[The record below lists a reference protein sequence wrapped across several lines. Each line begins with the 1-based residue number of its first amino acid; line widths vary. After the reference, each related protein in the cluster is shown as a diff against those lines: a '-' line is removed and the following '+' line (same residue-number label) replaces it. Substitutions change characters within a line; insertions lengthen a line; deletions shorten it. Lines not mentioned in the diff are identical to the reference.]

1 MHISLDLG
9 EHTVAGQKIGWF
21 GSPAPGRPR
30 RHPQGLI
37 MASGTPAAVEDTAR
51 SDGSASRP
59 GAETSSRRARPQ
71 AAARPAT
78 APPRAAHERTR
89 RAAAGQRTES
99 GGWLLPLVVVV
110 VGMFMSILDTSIV
123 NVATP
128 AVSREFGATTDQV
141 QWIATA
147 YNLTLGVVVPV
158 SGWLGD
164 RYGLE
169 RVYTIALVGF
179 ALGSALCGLAW
190 NLNVLILFRILQA
203 IGGGVLPAITMAMVY
218 RIVPREKIGVAMG
231 LYGLGVLFAP
241 AVGPTLGGYL
251 IEYVNWR
258 LIFTINV
265 PVGVVGVVVAIMVLP
280 RFPRRAKERFDALGF
295 ATVATGLFA
304 LLLALSEGQSW
315 GWSSYRILILTA
327 IGAFSLALFTVIELS
342 VEQPLIDLRVFRYT
356 TFLNSTAIIGV
367 LSVGLFAGFFYVPLF
382 LQEGQGLGALQAG
395 VMLLPE
401 ALVMGLMMPISGKLY
416 DLIGAR
422 WPGALGLV
430 VVSVGTYLMH
440 SISLSTSRLEI
451 VLWMVIRSAGLGLA
465 MMPVMTGGMT
475 AIPPEL
481 TARASAMSNIVQRVA
496 GALGLALLTAVLVSH
511 QDQQAAG
518 RAALMPADLSPYQS
532 IGAQGQSGV
541 LGLYNSV
548 QLQSFGGAIADVLL
562 LTAGTSAICVLLA
575 LMMPSRPSGK
585 AMDIMAASE
594 ASPAE
599 GTNVDGGGHDA
610 RAAAEEVNGHARAAP
625 ASPLGPKTSR
635 SANGATVRVRPTVG
649 GNSVTL
655 PRKERGQRLGRPSQ
669 R

>member
-1 MHISLDLG
+1 M
-9 EHTVAGQKIGWF
+9 
-21 GSPAPGRPR
+21 
-30 RHPQGLI
+30 
-37 MASGTPAAVEDTAR
+37 PAADAR
-51 SDGSASRP
+51 AQGR
-59 GAETSSRRARPQ
+59 
-71 AAARPAT
+71 
-78 APPRAAHERTR
+78 
-89 RAAAGQRTES
+89 
-99 GGWLLPLVVVV
+99 GWLLPLVVVV

-265 PVGVVGVVVAIMVLP
+265 PVGIVGVVVAIMVLP
-280 RFPRRAKERFDALGF
+280 RFPRRAKERFDSLGF
-295 ATVATGLFA
+295 ATVATGLFS

-315 GWSSYRILILTA
+315 GWTSYRILGLTA
-327 IGAFSLALFTVIELS
+327 VGALSLALFTVVELS
-342 VEQPLIDLRVFRYT
+342 VEQPLIDLRVFRYS
-356 TFLNSTAIIGV
+356 TFLNSTLIIGV
-367 LSVGLFAGFFYVPLF
+367 LSIGLFAGFFYVPLF

-401 ALVMGLMMPISGKLY
+401 ALVMGMMMPISGKLY
-416 DLIGAR
+416 DLVGAR
-422 WPGALGLV
+422 WPGAIGLV
-430 VVSVGTYLMH
+430 VVSFGTYLMH
-440 SISLSTSRLEI
+440 GIGLSTPRLEI
-451 VLWMVIRSAGLGLA
+451 VLWMVIRSGGLGLA
-465 MMPVMTGGMT
+465 MMPLMTGGMS
-475 AIPPEL
+475 AIPTEL

-496 GALGLALLTAVLVSH
+496 GALGLAVLTAVLVS
-511 QDQQAAG
+511 QQGQQTAA
-518 RAALMPADLSPYQS
+518 RSALMPAGSAPFQ
-532 IGAQGQSGV
+532 GMAAQGQASV
-541 LGLYNSV
+541 LGLYNNV
-548 QLQSFGGAIADVLL
+548 QLQSFSSAIADVLL
-562 LTAGTSAICVLLA
+562 LTAATSALCVLLA
-575 LMMPSRPSGK
+575 LMMPARPTGSAF
-585 AMDIMAASE
+585 AMMAAMEGGATVEE
-594 ASPAE
+594 APAAAVAVPVAAGAHRGANGVRPPRVE
-599 GTNVDGGGHDA
+599 QPPPLPERIPLSVG
-610 RAAAEEVNGHARAAP
+610 AAEEI
-625 ASPLGPKTSR
+625 
-635 SANGATVRVRPTVG
+635 
-649 GNSVTL
+649 L
-655 PRKERGQRLGRPSQ
+655 P
-669 R
+669 

>member
-1 MHISLDLG
+1 MPPAAVAPVDD
-9 EHTVAGQKIGWF
+9 TVRSGR
-21 GSPAPGRPR
+21 PAPG
-30 RHPQGLI
+30 L
-37 MASGTPAAVEDTAR
+37 
-51 SDGSASRP
+51 
-59 GAETSSRRARPQ
+59 RA
-71 AAARPAT
+71 
-78 APPRAAHERTR
+78 RTR
-89 RAAAGQRTES
+89 RPAAPRRPTPPQPAAPSQ

-128 AVSREFGATTDQV
+128 AVANEFGATTDQV

-179 ALGSALCGLAW
+179 SLGSALCGLAW
-190 NLNVLILFRILQA
+190 SLNVLILFRILQA

-265 PVGVVGVVVAIMVLP
+265 PVGILGVVVAIMVLP

-295 ATVATGLFA
+295 ATVATGLFS

-315 GWSSYRILILTA
+315 GWTSYRILGLTTV
-327 IGAFSLALFTVIELS
+327 GALSLALFTVIELS
-342 VEQPLIDLRVFRYT
+342 VEQPLIDLRVFRYS

-416 DLIGAR
+416 DLVGAR
-422 WPGALGLV
+422 WPGAIGLV
-430 VVSVGTYLMH
+430 VVSFGTYLMH
-440 SISLSTSRLEI
+440 GIGLNTPRLEI
-451 VLWMVIRSAGLGLA
+451 VLWMVIRSGGLGLA
-465 MMPVMTGGMT
+465 MMPVMTGGM
-475 AIPPEL
+475 ASIPTEL

-496 GALGLALLTAVLVSH
+496 GALGLALLTAVLVAH
-511 QDQQAAG
+511 QGQQTAARG
-518 RAALMPADLSPYQS
+518 ALMPAGVAPYQAMA
-532 IGAQGQSGV
+532 AQGQGGV

-548 QLQSFGGAIADVLL
+548 QLQSFSSAIADVLL
-562 LTAGTSAICVLLA
+562 LTAGTSAICILLA
-575 LMMPSRPSGK
+575 LLMPAGRGGN
-585 AMDIMAASE
+585 AMAMMAAM
-594 ASPAE
+594 E
-599 GTNVDGGGHDA
+599 GGAALDQDTNG
-610 RAAAEEVNGHARAAP
+610 
-625 ASPLGPKTSR
+625 
-635 SANGATVRVRPTVG
+635 VR
-649 GNSVTL
+649 
-655 PRKERGQRLGRPSQ
+655 
-669 R
+669 